1 MNWYLFV
8 SAFTFIFLAAFP
20 GRTTFLMLMMAA
32 RGRPLTIFLG
42 ALLAFFIQ
50 SLISVGMGHF
60 LAFLPPWGIQMAAG
74 ILFIYFAF
82 RFWHESSRRI
92 DDAAHPQNQNSFWSA
107 FLVIFIGEWGDVSQ
121 VAIAS
126 FSARNQQANFTV
138 FLSAVFALWGI
149 AGIAVL
155 VGSRLGRVFKQAHI
169 QKVAAVGFAI
179 TGLYLILRA
188 GSLIW

>member
-1 MNWYLFV
+1 MNWYLFA
-8 SAFTFIFLAAFP
+8 SAFTFIFLASFP

-32 RGRPLTIFLG
+32 RDRPLLVFFG
-42 ALLAFFIQ
+42 ALIAFFLQ
-50 SLISVGMGHF
+50 SFISVSMGRF
-60 LAFLPPWGIQMAAG
+60 LAFLPQWSIQSGAG

-82 RFWHESSRRI
+82 RFWRESNQGVEDTVRIQSR
-92 DDAAHPQNQNSFWSA
+92 NSIWSS

-126 FSARNQQANFTV
+126 FSARNQQASFTI
-138 FLSAVFALWGI
+138 FSSAVLALWVISGV
-149 AGIAVL
+149 AVW
-155 VGSRLGRVFKQAHI
+155 VGSRLGKVFKQAHI

-188 GSLIW
+188 SSLIS